1 MSRSLTE
8 PTESE
13 LDVVRRAQK
22 EMMGISFSSSALTR
36 EPVTEFTLSG
46 REVPPSIAWLHSV
59 VERGLG
65 DSYNYT
71 DREFVVEI
79 RPADWIR
86 EGSLRNV
93 RTVVL
98 KYAGKEG

>member
-1 MSRSLTE
+1 
-8 PTESE
+8 
-13 LDVVRRAQK
+13 
-22 EMMGISFSSSALTR
+22 MGVSFSPSGLAR
-36 EPVTEFTLSG
+36 ESIVEFTITG
-46 REVPPSIAWLHSV
+46 GEVPASIAWLHSV

-79 RPADWIR
+79 RPADWVR
-86 EGSLRNV
+86 EGSLKNV